1 MERGFNSSVYGVYA
15 YKIMKS
21 DKKLRNFWIFMK
33 NQERYLSD
41 YWYGVYDTSLHG
53 LMRIYLMSLH
63 FPEQLDKL
71 HQQTFV
77 DMANE
82 LQNFY
87 NTTSSAI
94 AVLAFEAFYRAKG
107 KGGGKLI

>member
-1 MERGFNSSVYGVYA
+1 MERGFNSSVYGVCIQDNEIRQKAQEFLDIYEKPG
-15 YKIMKS
+15 KI
-21 DKKLRNFWIFMK
+21 
-33 NQERYLSD
+33 LSD

-87 NTTSSAI
+87 NTTSSAM